1 MRKRRTRKDDQAEVN
16 MTPMLDIVFILLIF
30 FIVTATFLNEEGV
43 DLRPP
48 PPCEGDGC
56 DRPNESILVQVND
69 QDRVF
74 VNQDITDRE
83 RVLAA
88 INRLRVEA
96 PDASVVLEVDDEASH
111 GVIVYIWDDL
121 RANDIP
127 VQIVRSEE

>member
-1 MRKRRTRKDDQAEVN
+1 

-48 PPCEGDGC
+48 PQCEGECGE
-56 DRPNESILVQVND
+56 PMESILVQVND
-69 QDRVF
+69 EDRVF

-88 INRLRVEA
+88 INRLRAEN

>member
-1 MRKRRTRKDDQAEVN
+1 

-30 FIVTATFLNEEGV
+30 FIVTATFLSEEGV

-48 PPCEGDGC
+48 PPCEGEC
-56 DRPNESILVQVND
+56 DEPTESILVQVND
-69 QDRVF
+69 EDRVF
-74 VNQDITDRE
+74 VNEDITDRE

-88 INRLRVEA
+88 INRLRVENPAA
-96 PDASVVLEVDDEASH
+96 PVILEVDDKASH

>member
-1 MRKRRTRKDDQAEVN
+1 

>member
-1 MRKRRTRKDDQAEVN
+1 

-48 PPCEGDGC
+48 PPCEGECGEP
-56 DRPNESILVQVND
+56 RESILVQVND
-69 QDRVF
+69 EDRVF

-88 INRLRVEA
+88 INRLRAEN